1 MKLMPLEVSWEKVEC
16 EGGGGGG
23 MGGDGGVC
31 VCKGGRGVCVR
42 EGGDRGD
49 GGVCVCV
56 RVGGDGGVY
65 EDGRR

>member
-1 MKLMPLEVSWEKVEC
+1 M
-16 EGGGGGG
+16 
-23 MGGDGGVC
+23 
-31 VCKGGRGVCVR
+31 R